1 MKIIYGEYYKDVDY
15 YKKRFYKAIEE
26 HELPKGYQIKREN
39 EFLENHQYFLVA
51 DLTHRD
57 LRKMRNVAYLDT
69 SKLELISVTEEERK
83 IHSSIATILEYQEKN
98 KFAKIDDKEP
108 PSNPLEVVHWGY
120 YKKKGDNYHI
130 YNALDFGPL
139 PEEYRDEECKKI
151 EMLMK
156 DYFDFN
162 VVNLLETNLEVIS
175 RFKYID
181 TKKIDWFPAT
191 VEEIDVYNAICL
203 ICKYSLD

>member
-15 YKKRFYKAIEE
+15 YKKRFYKAIAE
-26 HELPKGYQIKREN
+26 HELPKCYQIKREN
-39 EFLENHQYFLVA
+39 EFLENHQHFLVA

-57 LRKMRNVAYLDT
+57 LRKMMNVAYLDT
-69 SKLELISVTEEERK
+69 SNLELISVTKEERK

-108 PSNPLEVVHWGY
+108 SSDPLEVVHWGY

-139 PEEYRDEECKKI
+139 PEEYRDEKCKKI

-181 TKKIDWFPAT
+181 TKKIDWFPVT
-191 VEEIDVYNAICL
+191 VEETDVYNAICL

>member
-1 MKIIYGEYYKDVDY
+1 MKIVHGEYYKDEDH
-15 YKKRFYKAIEE
+15 YKKRFYKAISE
-26 HELPKGYQIKREN
+26 HELPEGYQIKREN

-57 LRKMRNVAYLDT
+57 LRKMMNVAYLDT
-69 SKLELISVTEEERK
+69 SKLELISVTKEERK

-98 KFAKIDDKEP
+98 KFAKINDKEL

-120 YKKKGDNYHI
+120 YKKKGNNYHI
-130 YNALDFGPL
+130 YNTLDFGPL

>member
-1 MKIIYGEYYKDVDY
+1 MKIIHGEYYKDEDY
-15 YKKRFYKAIEE
+15 YKKRFYKAIAE
-26 HELPKGYQIKREN
+26 HELPEGYQSKREN

-69 SKLELISVTEEERK
+69 SKLELISVTKEERK

-98 KFAKIDDKEP
+98 KFDKIDDKELS
-108 PSNPLEVVHWGY
+108 SNPLEVVHWGY

-130 YNALDFGPL
+130 YNALDFDPL

-203 ICKYSLD
+203 I

>member
-1 MKIIYGEYYKDVDY
+1 MKIIHGEYYKDVDY
-15 YKKRFYKAIEE
+15 YKKRFYKAIAE
-26 HELPKGYQIKREN
+26 HELPEGYQIKKEN

-51 DLTHRD
+51 DLTQRD
-57 LRKMRNVAYLDT
+57 LRKMINVACLNT
-69 SKLELISVTEEERK
+69 SKLELLPVTKEEQK
-83 IHSSIATILEYQEKN
+83 IHSSITKILEYQARN

-108 PSNPLEVVHWGY
+108 NSDPLEVVHWGY
-120 YKKKGDNYHI
+120 YKKRGDNYHV
-130 YNALDFGPL
+130 YDALDFGPL
-139 PEEYRDEECKKI
+139 PEEYRDEECKNI